1 MEFASR
7 SSVENRL
14 VSPLGNAWSNNDNNH
29 LLAGQSTVFRQ
40 LTFCRKLKL
49 ENSELTSFS

>member
-29 LLAGQSTVFRQ
+29 LLIGQSTVFRQ